1 MADAPHSS
9 FWGQIVRAGESAKLV
24 CADDVYTVMTGACL
38 GQVPPDESAP
48 AMLRA
53 KVTTVLLDRV
63 EPDVNSEPKEVTEA
77 ILAVLEPGGREQL
90 EVQHV
95 FSPLNS
101 VEVSV
106 AGRLD
111 IHISGTYVPL
121 ESDSDEEWDEEEEEE
136 EEQTRK

>member
-1 MADAPHSS
+1 VTS
-9 FWGQIVRAGESAKLV
+9 Q
-24 CADDVYTVMTGACL
+24 CALDDVYTAMTVACL
-38 GQVPPDESAP
+38 GQVTPNESAP

-53 KVTTVLLDRV
+53 NVTTVLLDRV
-63 EPDVNSEPKEVTEA
+63 EPDVNPEAKEVTEA

-90 EVQHV
+90 EVRHV

-101 VEVSV
+101 VEVS
-106 AGRLD
+106 AEGPLD

-121 ESDSDEEWDEEEEEE
+121 ESDSDEEWDEGE